1 MTVQHVVML
10 DGSEGGA
17 AEGGES
23 SCLSVDFPMPFKEAV
38 DFNMN
43 EGVGPI
49 KDESADLQALQQI
62 CFFHISTGGSL
73 FPVSNL

>member
-1 MTVQHVVML
+1 ML
-10 DGSEGGA
+10 DDSEGGSA
-17 AEGGES
+17 AGGES

-49 KDESADLQALQQI
+49 KDESADLQAL
-62 CFFHISTGGSL
+62 HTAHSRVVTSRLALL
-73 FPVSNL
+73 FCP